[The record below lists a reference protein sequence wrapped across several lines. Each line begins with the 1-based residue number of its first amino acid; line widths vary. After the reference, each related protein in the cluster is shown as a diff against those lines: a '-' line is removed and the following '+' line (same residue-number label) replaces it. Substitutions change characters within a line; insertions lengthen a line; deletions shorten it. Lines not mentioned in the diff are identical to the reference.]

1 MEELLYVLS
10 HIQFLKIEQK
20 KKSSYENSGKRG
32 NVAVPFGLV
41 VEDYVFEQK
50 NNCHLLLK
58 PKPAYRWLNVSGVTL
73 NIKSARITISLRK
86 IS

>member
-10 HIQFLKIEQK
+10 HIQLLKIDQK

-50 NNCHLLLK
+50 TTAICSWN
-58 PKPAYRWLNVSGVTL
+58 LNPHIVDLMLVEWPS
-73 NIKSARITISLRK
+73 I
-86 IS
+86 